1 MVAIP
6 IELFLGFIGSSIALA
21 IFGFLRTPQVPAMVT
36 FGGMF
41 ILAISVITTG
51 IIIGYDITEIT
62 STQEINTNSTVFS
75 YNVMSGVTNFT
86 LRFDS
91 VASFAF
97 TEYAS
102 TSASALIGDTIQCIS
117 YELIRVG
124 NAIPNSNVQFGIFSG
139 TENFVQFYGN
149 VSASSI
155 STSEFAYYTVCVP
168 EGQEHIVSDGER
180 IGIKYK
186 YGNSTNFLRAREDSA
201 NPFDGTISVRSSMV
215 TTTWAQSS
223 TRDVNARFWD
233 YEITFNDI
241 IMQETSPNIFP
252 FTDFAK
258 VLFALLAVILMLC
271 GGLMLAR
278 N

>member
-1 MVAIP
+1 MDTPVEIFLSLIAFTFAMGVIGLWKKIP
-6 IELFLGFIGSSIALA
+6 IMLFIAGA
-21 IFGFLRTPQVPAMVT
+21 
-36 FGGMF
+36 
-41 ILAISVITTG
+41 VITFWAIMTDN
-51 IIIGYDITEIT
+51 IVIDNEISEIT
-62 STQEINTNSTVFS
+62 STQEINTNTTVLN

-102 TSASALIGDTIQCIS
+102 NASSALVGDVIQCIS

-124 NAIPNSNVQFGIFSG
+124 NSIPNSNVQFGVFSG

-149 VSASSI
+149 ISASSI
-155 STSEFAYYTVCVP
+155 STTSFQYYTVCVE
-168 EGQEHIVSDGER
+168 EGLEQTVDAGER

-201 NPFDGTISVRSSMV
+201 NPFDGTISSRSSMV

-241 IMQETSPNIFP
+241 ILQTSSPITYQ
-252 FTDFAK
+252 FTEYPK
-258 VLFALLAVILMLC
+258 ILFGIIGAII
-271 GGLMLAR
+271 MLAGAMIWKYEES
-278 N
+278 